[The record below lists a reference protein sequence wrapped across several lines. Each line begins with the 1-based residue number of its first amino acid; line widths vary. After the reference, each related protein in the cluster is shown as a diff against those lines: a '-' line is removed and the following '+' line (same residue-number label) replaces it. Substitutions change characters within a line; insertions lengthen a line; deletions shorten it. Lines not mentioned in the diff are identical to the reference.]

1 MRMGTGRS
9 EEIDLAKYLPPAPPA
24 PAMPSSLRT
33 AARRPADGDRAL
45 VLDAGDENVIV
56 VLGEDAGDA
65 GAIWSF
71 IRQRMTGQN
80 TGLM

>member
-1 MRMGTGRS
+1 MGTGRS

-24 PAMPSSLRT
+24 PTMPSSLRT

-45 VLDAGDENVIV
+45 VLEAGGENVIV
-56 VLGEDAGDA
+56 VLSEDTGDA

>member
-1 MRMGTGRS
+1 MGTGRS
-9 EEIDLAKYLPPAPPA
+9 EEIDLAKYLPPAPP

-33 AARRPADGDRAL
+33 AARRPAQGDRAL
-45 VLDAGDENVIV
+45 VLDAGGESVIV
-56 VLGEDAGDA
+56 VLGGDAGDA

-71 IRQRMTGQN
+71 IRERMGQN